1 MKKIITMIAASV
13 LAINTSAYGQ
23 TFEIVSDSVYKAKI
37 AEIKKPAKGTRTVAP
52 QVENGFRGL
61 HITAG
66 ASYGK
71 DVNGTVSLG
80 YQVGKHG
87 GFEFGGQ
94 VEAGNRFAAEAYAK
108 QNLGRYHAESRLI
121 PALKLGVGASEQDM
135 WCGASTDPSA
145 PQGVKL
151 ALACPRMAFSA
162 IAEFDLKWK
171 PSRKEPR
178 FYVEF
183 YGGYRLTPNWGKEM
197 PTGTFH
203 TDGTRVYKID
213 GPLDKEAGH
222 FYGGVRVGWALY
234 RVR

>member
-1 MKKIITMIAASV
+1 MIAASV

-37 AEIKKPAKGTRTVAP
+37 AEIKKTAKGTRTVAP

-183 YGGYRLTPNWGKEM
+183 YGGYRLTPSWGKEM

>member
-13 LAINTSAYGQ
+13 LAITAYGQ
-23 TFEIVSDSVYKAKI
+23 ELSIVSDSAYNAKI
-37 AEIKKPAKGTRTVAP
+37 AEIKKPAKGTKTVAP
-52 QVENGFRGL
+52 QVEHGFRGL
-61 HITAG
+61 HVTAG

-71 DVNGTVSLG
+71 DVNGTASLG
-80 YQVGKHG
+80 YQLGKNG
-87 GFEFGGQ
+87 GLEFGGQ
-94 VEAGNRFAAEAYAK
+94 IEAGNRFAVEGYVK
-108 QNLGRYHAESRLI
+108 HNLGRYHAESRLI

-135 WCGASTDPSA
+135 WCGASTDPNA

-178 FYVEF
+178 FYVEV
-183 YGGYRLTPNWGKEM
+183 YGGYRLTPSWGKEM

-203 TDGTRVYKID
+203 SDGTKVYKID
-213 GPLDKEAGH
+213 GPLEKETGH
-222 FYGGVRVGWALY
+222 FYGGVRIGWALY
-234 RVR
+234 RIR

>member
-37 AEIKKPAKGTRTVAP
+37 AEIKKTAKGTRTVAP

-183 YGGYRLTPNWGKEM
+183 YGGYRLTPSWGKEM